1 MRCPSNDG
9 VKPPPLAHEAPVG
22 RSVTDAFAHL
32 TETLVQTAYDTNGLG
47 RGRGPGASRD
57 LTGTTRR
64 RRMLPLLLHGGFSS
78 LVLSL

>member
-1 MRCPSNDG
+1 MKLRS
-9 VKPPPLAHEAPVG
+9 VG